1 MQDAKSKLRDEMQLS
16 ITENALETPLAGFP
30 QAEWITTHPTARIAA
45 IKQRLLDEPRSLDVE
60 RARYTTEAYRAT
72 EGQPMALRRGQMLLH
87 LVRNQRITIQ
97 PGELIAG
104 NRSLLPRMGV
114 VAPEG
119 AVAWIDKELDIL
131 PTRPQDRFQTTPEVI
146 RELREEIFPYWR
158 GRTLEETVAQR
169 VPDDV
174 RVAVRGRAFSLNQ
187 TDHAQGHILPDVAA
201 WLKLGIGGLRDQVL
215 AARAR
220 VEQEISDAET
230 QRRGDSQRENREKT
244 EEEFS
249 TPPLPLRA
257 SASSSSETSDAETQR
272 RGGSQ
277 REKKGETPKHFSAF
291 SLPLRASASNS
302 IAEREIFYDAALIAL
317 QAAQKFMLRYAD
329 LAAELAGESAD
340 AARVGELEHIA
351 ANCRWLAEN
360 PARDFHEA
368 LQEVWF
374 LFALLQI
381 ESNASSFSPGRFD
394 QYMLPYLERDLAA
407 GKLTQAEAQ
416 ELLEALW
423 LKFNEIVLLRSS
435 SSARYFAGFPIGFN
449 IALGGQCADGG
460 DATNRL
466 SFMCLRAQADLGM
479 TQPNLSIRI
488 HEDSPDAFLRAA
500 SFVVG
505 KGSGMPQVFND
516 AVIIPGQMARGV
528 TPEDAA
534 NYAVVGC
541 VELSTPGKALGWS
554 DASMFN
560 LTRILELT
568 LFGGKDPQTGEQ
580 IGLATPTLAEMASL
594 AELEAAYDAQ
604 LAHFVPLMVKGCNIV
619 DQIHA
624 ELLPSPFLSL
634 VIQDCIARGLDVTAG
649 GAHYNFSGVQGVQI
663 ANVADSLAAVEQAI
677 FAEKWL
683 TGAELLAT
691 LRSDYAGGEV
701 LRQRLVNRVP
711 KYGNDDARVD
721 RYASQWG
728 DRYAELVAQHA
739 TIRGG
744 VYQPGFYTVSAHVP
758 MGAHVGATPDGRHA
772 GAPLADGG
780 LSPTAGRDR
789 RGATAV
795 LQSVSKLDL
804 KLASNGTLLNMK
816 FLPSFFAGEQALDK
830 FVLLLRGFC
839 RLHIPH
845 VQFNVVSA
853 ETLRAAQAN
862 PEEHRSLVVRV
873 AGYSAYFTELDQA
886 LQNEIIQRTEFGSA
900 E

>member
-1 MQDAKSKLRDEMQLS
+1 VINILEKSEVAS
-16 ITENALETPLAGFP
+16 SGFP
-30 QAEWITTHPTARIAA
+30 QAEWTTTRPTARVAA
-45 IKQRLLDEPRSLDVE
+45 IKQRLLEEPRYLDVE

-72 EGQPMALRRGQMLLH
+72 EGQPMALRRAQMLLH
-87 LVRNQRITIQ
+87 LVRRQSITIQ
-97 PGELIAG
+97 PGELIVG

-114 VAPEG
+114 IAPEG
-119 AVAWIDKELDIL
+119 AVEWIDKELDIL
-131 PTRPQDRFQTTPEVI
+131 PTRPQDRFNTTPAVI

-158 GRTLEETVAQR
+158 GRTLEDTVAQR

-174 RVAVRGRAFSLNQ
+174 RMAVKGRAFSLNQ
-187 TDHAQGHILPDVAA
+187 TDHAQGHILPDVEA
-201 WLKLGIGGLRDQVL
+201 WLRLGISGLRAQVL
-215 AARAR
+215 AAR
-220 VEQEISDAET
+220 EQWV
-230 QRRGDSQRENREKT
+230 GDS
-244 EEEFS
+244 
-249 TPPLPLRA
+249 
-257 SASSSSETSDAETQR
+257 D
-272 RGGSQ
+272 
-277 REKKGETPKHFSAF
+277 
-291 SLPLRASASNS
+291 
-302 IAEREIFYDAALIAL
+302 REIFYDAALIAL
-317 QAAQKFMLRYAD
+317 QAAQEFMLRYAD
-329 LAAELAGESAD
+329 LATELARD
-340 AARVGELEHIA
+340 NDDPARTRELERIA
-351 ANCRWLAEN
+351 ANCRWLAEH

-368 LQEVWF
+368 LQAVWF
-374 LFALLQI
+374 LFVLLQI

-394 QYMLPYLERDLAA
+394 QYMLPYLETDLAS
-407 GKLTQAEAQ
+407 GRLSQAAAQ
-416 ELLEALW
+416 ELLECLW

-435 SSARYFAGFPIGFN
+435 HSARYFAGFPIGFN
-449 IALGGQCADGG
+449 IALGGQLADGS
-460 DATNRL
+460 DATNLL

-488 HEDSPDAFLRAA
+488 HAHSPDDFLRAA
-500 SFVVG
+500 AFVIG

-516 AVIIPGQMARGV
+516 EVIIPGQIARGV
-528 TPEDAA
+528 TPEDAR

-560 LTRILELT
+560 LTRVLELT

-580 IGLATPTLAEMASL
+580 IGLPTPTLAEMSSM

-604 LAHFVPLMVKGCNIV
+604 LAHFIPLMVKGCNVV

-634 VIQDCIARGLDVTAG
+634 VIQDCIERGLDVTAG

-663 ANVADSLAAVEQAI
+663 ANVADSLVAVEQAV
-677 FAEKWL
+677 FQEKWL
-683 TGAELLAT
+683 SGQELLEA
-691 LRSDYAGGEV
+691 LRTNYAGAEV
-701 LRQRLVNRVP
+701 LRQRLINRVP

-721 RYASQWG
+721 RYASKWG
-728 DRYAELVAQHA
+728 DRYAELVERHE

-758 MGAHVGATPDGRHA
+758 MGANVGATPDGRHA
-772 GAPLADGG
+772 GTPLADGG

-816 FLPSFFAGEQALDK
+816 FLPSFFAGDQALDK

-853 ETLRAAQAN
+853 ATLRAAQAN
-862 PEEHRSLVVRV
+862 PEEYRSLVVRV
-873 AGYSAYFTELDQA
+873 AGYSAYFTELDKD
-886 LQNEIIQRTEFGSA
+886 LQNEIISRTEFGDA